1 MVGIR
6 FKKKKEKRERERERE
21 RETHTIIWKKL
32 SNWLSAVS
40 CSSWSDQT
48 VGGRGS
54 FLDLFVSVVAW
65 SNDRASVYKAVE
77 AVEVVL
83 RRVVFF

>member
-1 MVGIR
+1 M
-6 FKKKKEKRERERERE
+6 
-21 RETHTIIWKKL
+21 
-32 SNWLSAVS
+32 S

-83 RRVVFF
+83 RRVVFFLDLFVSEASQETNP